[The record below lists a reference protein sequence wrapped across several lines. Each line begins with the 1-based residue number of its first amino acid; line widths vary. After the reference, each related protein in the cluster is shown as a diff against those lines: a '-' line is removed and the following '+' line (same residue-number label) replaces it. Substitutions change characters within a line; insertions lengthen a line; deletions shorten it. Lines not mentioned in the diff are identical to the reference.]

1 MLMSWVKVTKS
12 RFNEIRNVITKGNE
26 SGLVTT
32 IGKKNY
38 TEWRKKVSRGH
49 NQWKVNK
56 NEANKMCNDIVDDAN
71 AINKWNF
78 TENRT

>member
-32 IGKKNY
+32 IGKKI
-38 TEWRKKVSRGH
+38 TLSDAKKLVEGIISG
-49 NQWKVNK
+49 KLI
-56 NEANKMCNDIVDDAN
+56 KMRLTKCATILLMMQMQ
-71 AINKWNF
+71 
-78 TENRT
+78 